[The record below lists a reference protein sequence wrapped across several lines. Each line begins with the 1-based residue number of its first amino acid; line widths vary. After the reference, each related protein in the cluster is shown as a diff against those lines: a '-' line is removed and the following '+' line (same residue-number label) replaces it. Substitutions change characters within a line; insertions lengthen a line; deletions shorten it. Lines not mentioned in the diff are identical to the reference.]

1 MMAPILA
8 PVASQKGTKRPR
20 SVVFDGGEK
29 KFSSYCG
36 VSFDKR
42 AGKWQAGIMIQGK
55 RSHLGSFHS
64 DEEAARAYDET
75 AALHGKPMNFPL
87 LEGQEQAV
95 KPAAR
100 KKQEVSVTD

>member
-1 MMAPILA
+1 
-8 PVASQKGTKRPR
+8 VS
-20 SVVFDGGEK
+20 DGGEK
-29 KFSSYCG
+29 TVSAYCG
-36 VSFDKR
+36 VSFIKR
-42 AGKWQAGIMIQGK
+42 LGKWQAGIMIQGK